1 MKNIIIVDDDILFCE
16 VAKDQFSS
24 DYHIT
29 TFNNGNDASE
39 FIKQNHFDLLI
50 TDILLPGQ
58 DGFEIIQLTQ
68 SERSDAKI
76 IAISGGGSVDSES
89 YLDLAKR
96 FGVVYTF
103 SKQSPI
109 SQLTEIVK
117 EIL

>member
-1 MKNIIIVDDDILFCE
+1 MKNIVIVDDDILFCE
-16 VAKDQFSS
+16 VAKDQFST
-24 DYHIT
+24 DYNIT
-29 TFNNGNDASE
+29 IFNNGNDASE
-39 FIKQNHFDLLI
+39 FIRQNNFDLLI

-58 DGFEIIQLTQ
+58 DGFEIIQLVRA
-68 SERSDAKI
+68 ERHNAKI
-76 IAISGGGSVDSES
+76 IAISGGGSIDSES

-96 FGVVYTF
+96 FGVAYTF